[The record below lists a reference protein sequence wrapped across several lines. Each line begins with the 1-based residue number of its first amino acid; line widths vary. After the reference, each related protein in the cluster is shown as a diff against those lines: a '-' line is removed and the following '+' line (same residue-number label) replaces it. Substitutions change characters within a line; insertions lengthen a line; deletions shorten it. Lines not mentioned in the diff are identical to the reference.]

1 MQALSTDEVR
11 ASGDRKSARS
21 GRSNKQFLWPFLGA
35 VAGSL
40 GLVVFYLG
48 LISLAQGWQHAFE
61 QLGQDLLFISPI
73 VMGFGLQIGLF
84 IYLRQ
89 MHARARVAGVA
100 ASTGTSAAAMLA
112 CCAHH
117 LADILPVIG
126 LSGAALF
133 LNEFKTPLLWLGLG
147 MNLAG
152 VLYLA
157 NKIRQQRRMAC
168 HSPSHP

>member
-1 MQALSTDEVR
+1 MEVLSTDEVR
-11 ASGDRKSARS
+11 TNS
-21 GRSNKQFLWPFLGA
+21 GRNSANSGRGKKRFLWPVLGA

-40 GLVVFYLG
+40 VLAGFYLG
-48 LISLAQGWQHAFE
+48 LISLAQGWQHAWE
-61 QLGQDLLFISPI
+61 QLGQDGLFIGPL
-73 VMGFGLQIGLF
+73 VVGFGLQIGLF

-89 MHARARVAGVA
+89 LHTRARVAGVA

-133 LNEFKTPLLWLGLG
+133 LNEFKTPLLWLGLA

-152 VLYLA
+152 VLYLV
-157 NKIRQQRRMAC
+157 NKIRQQQHMAC
-168 HSPSHP
+168 HSPSSS